1 MSSKDDNDDYR
12 LSKPPAF
19 DNEDFGIPD
28 RHIERVPYDVA
39 ALGNLGK
46 KTSQM
51 GVEPTTFCLRGKRML
66 FGLFC

>member
-39 ALGNLGK
+39 ALVPGELS
-46 KTSQM
+46 SQRLCNQVPI
-51 GVEPTTFCLRGKRML
+51 GW
-66 FGLFC
+66 